1 MVDSSLMRET
11 RPSSLRGS
19 SAWISSEDLL
29 TDGSSTDD
37 DGDGACRE
45 DLSHL
50 AERNA
55 ELFAIADNK
64 MIWRLP
70 NVFKSPIQ
78 CEPEIRKAG
87 LLEVSSKVPQDLQ
100 NLSFTQHETTT
111 PSLLAHSVEPEIC
124 WKPKRGS
131 SFKAHQDLARKVLQ
145 YEAFVDR
152 SQEDEKKL

>member
-1 MVDSSLMRET
+1 MVDSSSMRET

-37 DGDGACRE
+37 GDGACRE

-50 AERNA
+50 AEKMQSFSPNA
-55 ELFAIADNK
+55 DSK
-64 MIWRLP
+64 MVLRLP
-70 NVFKSPIQ
+70 NVFKNPIQ
-78 CEPEIRKAG
+78 CEPEIPKAG
-87 LLEVSSKVPQDLQ
+87 LLEVSKALQDVHH
-100 NLSFTQHETTT
+100 LSFGPIE
-111 PSLLAHSVEPEIC
+111 SASCLLAHSVEPEIC